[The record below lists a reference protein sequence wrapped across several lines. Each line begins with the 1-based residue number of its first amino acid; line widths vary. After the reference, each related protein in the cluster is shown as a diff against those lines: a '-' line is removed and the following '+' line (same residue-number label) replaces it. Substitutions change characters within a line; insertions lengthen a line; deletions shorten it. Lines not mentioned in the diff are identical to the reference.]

1 MPELT
6 GTSEVDNSL
15 PPPPT
20 VEDEA
25 PPLLPSP
32 PPAPTVSVPAP
43 QGPRQAP
50 SPPPGDQGP
59 GRFYHSE
66 SPSILTPPPPA
77 RPMSQA
83 PPPSLPQIH
92 TSDASNEYSPQVP
105 IVHEPS
111 APSLSPS
118 TMGAANTGFPEMHTQ
133 HPLNTHYPPP
143 ALGAA
148 PLIPPQGYNYNN
160 QPASYYSH
168 SPAPAQQPPIPT
180 PSQQVMKRHEPN
192 EEDILRAQ
200 KHAKWAISALDYEDI
215 DTAINEF
222 RKGLQRLG
230 AL

>member
-1 MPELT
+1 MT
-6 GTSEVDNSL
+6 GASEVDNLL
-15 PPPPT
+15 PPPPM

-25 PPLLPSP
+25 PPLLPSS
-32 PPAPTVSVPAP
+32 PPAPMVSFPAP

-83 PPPSLPQIH
+83 LPPSLPQIH
-92 TSDASNEYSPQVP
+92 TSDTSNEYSPQVP
-105 IVHEPS
+105 IVYEPS

-118 TMGAANTGFPEMHTQ
+118 TMSAANTGFPEMHAQ
-133 HPLNTHYPPP
+133 HPLNTHYPPST
-143 ALGAA
+143 LGAA
-148 PLIPPQGYNYNN
+148 PLVPPQGYNYNTN

-168 SPAPAQQPPIPT
+168 SPVPVQQPPLPT
-180 PSQQVMKRHEPN
+180 PSQPVMKQHLPN

-215 DTAINEF
+215 DTAIKEF
-222 RKGLQRLG
+222 RQGLERLG